1 MVEIRKKAK
10 EFCLAS
16 ANKEQVCLEDYSGKF
31 VVLFFYVKDNT
42 SGWTAEALEFSEL
55 KSEFEELNAEILGV
69 SPDSVASHQKFI
81 QKHKLSIDLLSD
93 PDHKV
98 LKAYQVWGKKKM
110 YGKEYEGVIRSTVV
124 IDSDGLV
131 RLAWPKAKAKGH
143 ALEVLTE
150 MRKITGW

>member
-1 MVEIRKKAK
+1 
-10 EFCLAS
+10 
-16 ANKEQVCLEDYSGKF
+16 
-31 VVLFFYVKDNT
+31 
-42 SGWTAEALEFSEL
+42 
-55 KSEFEELNAEILGV
+55 V

-98 LKAYQVWGKKKM
+98 LKSYKAWGKKKM

-124 IDSDGLV
+124 IDPNGLV
-131 RLAWPKAKAKGH
+131 RLTWPNAKAKGH

-150 MRKITGW
+150 MRKLTG

>member
-1 MVEIRKKAK
+1 M
-10 EFCLAS
+10 
-16 ANKEQVCLEDYSGKF
+16 
-31 VVLFFYVKDNT
+31 
-42 SGWTAEALEFSEL
+42 
-55 KSEFEELNAEILGV
+55 

-81 QKHKLSIDLLSD
+81 QKHKLAIDLLSD

-98 LKAYQVWGKKKM
+98 LKAYQAWGKKKM

-124 IDSDGLV
+124 IEPDGVV

-150 MRKITGW
+150 MRKLTG

>member
-1 MVEIRKKAK
+1 M
-10 EFCLAS
+10 
-16 ANKEQVCLEDYSGKF
+16 
-31 VVLFFYVKDNT
+31 
-42 SGWTAEALEFSEL
+42 
-55 KSEFEELNAEILGV
+55 

-81 QKHKLSIDLLSD
+81 QKHKLAIDLLSD

-98 LKAYQVWGKKKM
+98 LKAFQAWGKKKM

-124 IDSDGLV
+124 IDPDGVV

-150 MRKITGW
+150 MRKLTG

>member
-1 MVEIRKKAK
+1 
-10 EFCLAS
+10 
-16 ANKEQVCLEDYSGKF
+16 
-31 VVLFFYVKDNT
+31 
-42 SGWTAEALEFSEL
+42 
-55 KSEFEELNAEILGV
+55 V

-81 QKHKLSIDLLSD
+81 QKHKLAIDLLSD

-98 LKAYQVWGKKKM
+98 LKAYQAWGKKKM

-124 IDSDGLV
+124 IDPDGVV

-150 MRKITGW
+150 MRKLTG